1 MHFKK
6 TFSLITALSL
16 SAAMLFSGC
25 GQSGESSQAESS
37 AAETTVET
45 TVSAT
50 TEAADTAS
58 LNPLLWKVTGEKG
71 NTVYLFGT
79 IHAGGIRSDQ
89 VMNMLKEKVDSCDA
103 LAVEADVLTYQ
114 MDFERQQKVLQSMIL
129 TDGSTIKDHLSSD
142 NYDKCVKYLTDAGQ
156 YNAAFD
162 AYNPSFW
169 NQLIT
174 QNEIAKSNID
184 TSKAMD
190 TLLLSYASEKSK
202 EIIEVESVEFQTE
215 MTNNFSD
222 TWYNLQFESF
232 FKEPSATKEGLD
244 ELYKAWISGDEA
256 KLQKLALDETEL
268 DDSLP
273 EDQKKAVTEYKKAMY
288 TDRNLGMAEK
298 AESFIKDGKSVFFAV
313 GTAHFIGDDGIV
325 KLLSDKGYTVEKIS
339 I

>member
-1 MHFKK
+1 MHIKK
-6 TFSLITALSL
+6 PFVFITALSL

-25 GQSGESSQAESS
+25 GQSGESSQTESS
-37 AAETTVET
+37 AVET
-45 TVSAT
+45 TASAT
-50 TEAADTAS
+50 TEATDTAS

-79 IHAGGIRSDQ
+79 IHAGGIQSDQ
-89 VMNMLKEKVDSCDA
+89 VMNKLKEKVDSCDA
-103 LAVEADVLTYQ
+103 LAVEADILTYQ
-114 MDFERQQKVLQSMIL
+114 MDFERQQKNLLSMML
-129 TDGSTIKDHLSSD
+129 TDGTTIKDHLSSD

-162 AYNPSFW
+162 SYKPSFW
-169 NQLIT
+169 SQLIT
-174 QNEIAKSNID
+174 QNEINKSDIN

-202 EIIEVESVEFQTE
+202 EVIEVESVEFQID

-222 TWYNLQFESF
+222 TWYNLQFEAF
-232 FKEPSATKEGLD
+232 FKEPNATKEGLD
-244 ELYKAWISGDEA
+244 KLYKAWLSGDEA
-256 KLQKLALDETEL
+256 QLKELALDETEL
-268 DDSLP
+268 DDGMTN
-273 EDQKKAVTEYKKAMY
+273 EQQKAVKEYKKAMY

-298 AESFIKDGKSVFFAV
+298 AERFIKGGKSVFFAV
-313 GTAHFIGDDGIV
+313 GTAHFMGDDGIV